1 MKSQFLTPFG
11 GLGANYLKIALRNL
25 LKNKVYSFINI
36 AGLALGLAVSMLII
50 LFVSHEISFDK
61 FHKNQVNIFQVG
73 GIAKMGEHEFHLSN
87 MSERLGDAL
96 KEATSSVKE
105 VGRKC
110 DQLDNTLE
118 TDPKHR
124 YNEAKMVFVDEGFFK
139 IFDFKILAGDAAS
152 LTRPYTIMLTPEMAL
167 KYFGKQNPIGKTLK
181 WNKETNLQ
189 VTGIVEKNPSNSSIE
204 FDFVGSLATI
214 LAVNKAQ
221 YPQYFTPEK
230 LSKIGPG
237 YTETFLLLDNPKNQ
251 SNVAAVL
258 GRLASQNPDNENI
271 SFVVNHFS
279 SGYLGLDADK
289 TSDRAKYVYIFSGIA
304 ALILL
309 LALINFMNL
318 TTARTTTRAKEVG
331 VRKSIGANQRSLA
344 TQFYVESTLTILI
357 SLVVGLVL
365 FQLLQPIFYQIL
377 DLKIDTSFL
386 LNPYFYGAST
396 AVFVAT
402 ILLSGSYPTFV
413 LSKFNPVEV
422 LKGKIKSKDNFS
434 IRQVL
439 TVFQLSVSV
448 GLIFCSMVIF
458 NQVKQMRNKNIGL
471 NKDQMLIINL
481 DKKSNAKN
489 QALINQIEQIKGVE
503 GVSGSKHRM
512 FYEGYNMNGITK
524 VGEKDENKSVPTI
537 IMAVDGK
544 YADLYQMDWKIKPKI
559 MPSDLKNKIILNE
572 SAAKKLDPN
581 IASIKDVD
589 MGEPLPFEVI
599 GIVKDFNYTSAKRI
613 IEPMML
619 RLIPDSQQFD
629 YLNIK
634 INKSAD
640 VSAMVEAVQKAYNAY
655 KTEDAFAYHFVDDSF
670 DKLFKAED
678 RIASMFGVFTAIAIF
693 IACLGL
699 FGLVTFTAEQRTK
712 EIGIRKVL
720 GASVMS
726 ITAMLSKDFL
736 KLVIVGIVIASPLA
750 YFAMKNWLQDFAF
763 RIEIE
768 WWIFVVTGVMAIFI
782 ALLTVGYQAIKAALM
797 NPVES
802 LKTE

>member
-1 MKSQFLTPFG
+1 MLR
-11 GLGANYLKIALRNL
+11 NYLKIAIRTLFR
-25 LKNKVYSFINI
+25 NKVYSFINI

-61 FHKNQVNIFQVG
+61 FHKNQENIFQVE

-96 KEATSSVKE
+96 KEATPSVKE
-105 VGRKC
+105 VGRKS
-110 DQLDNTLE
+110 DQSDNTLE

-124 YNEAKMVFVDEGFFK
+124 YNEANMIFVDEGFFK
-139 IFDFKILAGDAAS
+139 IFDFKIIEGNASSLA
-152 LTRPYTIMLTPEMAL
+152 RPYTVMLTPEMAL
-167 KYFGKQNPIGKTLK
+167 KYFGRRNPIGKTLK
-181 WNKETNLQ
+181 WNKETNLE

-204 FDFVGSLATI
+204 FNFIGSLSTI
-214 LAVNKAQ
+214 LATNKAN

-251 SNVAAVL
+251 LNVATVL
-258 GRLASQNPDNENI
+258 GRLTSQNPDNENI

-331 VRKSIGANQRSLA
+331 VRKSIGANQQGLA
-344 TQFYVESTLTILI
+344 TQFYIESTLTILI

-386 LNPYFYGAST
+386 LNPYFYGASIT
-396 AVFVAT
+396 ILFIT
-402 ILLSGSYPTFV
+402 ILLAGSYPTFV

-422 LKGKIKSKDNFS
+422 LKGKIQSKDNFS
-434 IRQVL
+434 VRQVL

-448 GLIFCSMVIF
+448 GLIFCSVVIF

-471 NKDQMLIINL
+471 NKDQMLIVNL
-481 DKKSNAKN
+481 DKKSKAKN

-512 FYEGYNMNGITK
+512 FYEGYNMNGISK
-524 VGEKDENKSVPTI
+524 VGEKDDSKSVPTI

-544 YADLYQMDWKIKPKI
+544 YADLYQMDWKIKPTI

-581 IASIKDVD
+581 IASIKDVNI
-589 MGEPLPFEVI
+589 GEPLPFEVI
-599 GIVKDFNYTSAKRI
+599 GIVKDFNYASAKRI

-619 RLIPDSQQFD
+619 RLLSDSQEFD

-634 INKSAD
+634 IGKSAD
-640 VSAMVEAVQKAYNAY
+640 VSAMVEAVQKEYNAY
-655 KTEDAFAYHFVDDSF
+655 KTEDAFTYHFVDDSF

-720 GASVMS
+720 GASVS
-726 ITAMLSKDFL
+726 SVVVLLSKNFL
-736 KLVIVGIVIASPLA
+736 KLILIAIVIATPIA
-750 YFAMKNWLQDFAF
+750 YYLMDKWLQDFAY
-763 RIEIE
+763 RTNIE
-768 WWIFVVTGVMAIFI
+768 WWIFVASGIIISVI
-782 ALLTVGYQAIKAALM
+782 ALLTISYQAIKSALM